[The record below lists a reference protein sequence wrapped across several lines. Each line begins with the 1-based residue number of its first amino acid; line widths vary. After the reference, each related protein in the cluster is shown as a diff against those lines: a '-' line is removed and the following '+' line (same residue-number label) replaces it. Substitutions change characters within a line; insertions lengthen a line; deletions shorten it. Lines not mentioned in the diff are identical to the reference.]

1 MRSVTPPV
9 KTPGFLHAL
18 PGPTWLVA
26 GLVALAS
33 PGLAQSPAGAPA
45 PSAGAAPLPT
55 SAPVRLDL
63 SRRDLKNFLSDKA
76 ALTPYQQAG
85 GGVSDLRDVF
95 TLGSVEA
102 RYAVFWDPLACRLV
116 GILDLEAPPETT
128 PPPAAAPAPSSEK
141 TEPPKTS
148 DESSGAAPA
157 PTPYLY
163 KAEGPFPLAK
173 TAGASDSPRYFGFR
187 LVKGVPEFLYTCG
200 GLSIEERLWLD
211 QGGSVLKQRF
221 SVKDASR
228 GLQIAVPDAWKGRI
242 EASAGTWKGA
252 ILTVP
257 KEASAEVILSYPL
270 APAGNPP
277 APEPKSL

>member
-1 MRSVTPPV
+1 M
-9 KTPGFLHAL
+9 
-18 PGPTWLVA
+18 
-26 GLVALAS
+26 
-33 PGLAQSPAGAPA
+33 
-45 PSAGAAPLPT
+45 
-55 SAPVRLDL
+55 
-63 SRRDLKNFLSDKA
+63 
-76 ALTPYQQAG
+76 
-85 GGVSDLRDVF
+85 
-95 TLGSVEA
+95 
-102 RYAVFWDPLACRLV
+102 FWDPLACRLV

-128 PPPAAAPAPSSEK
+128 PPPRRLRLPLPRKRSPRRHP
-141 TEPPKTS
+141 TTHRCRPCS
-148 DESSGAAPA
+148 DSLPLQGR
-157 PTPYLY
+157 
-163 KAEGPFPLAK
+163 GPFPLAK

-228 GLQIAVPDAWKGRI
+228 GLQIAVPEAWKGRI

-257 KEASAEVILSYPL
+257 KEASTEVILSYPL